1 LLSPTQH
8 QLESLQ
14 EACQLAARADDHGDA
29 PKEVS
34 ACRLD
39 STAFATQFSLANT
52 GLIDIVG
59 QALFEGMTD
68 RRDIRF
74 ELYGL
79 NIYGRWS
86 FAYRADSKLTLLM
99 LRCGQ
104 CCQTTQ
110 DCHE

>member
-14 EACQLAARADDHGDA
+14 EACQLGAHADDHGDT

-34 ACRLD
+34 AYRLD

-59 QALFEGMTD
+59 HALFEGMTD
-68 RRDIRF
+68 WRDIKF
-74 ELYGL
+74 ELYEL
-79 NIYGRWS
+79 NIYGGWS
-86 FAYRADSKLTLLM
+86 FAYRAGSKLIM

-104 CCQTTQ
+104 FCQTTR
-110 DCHE
+110 DYHE